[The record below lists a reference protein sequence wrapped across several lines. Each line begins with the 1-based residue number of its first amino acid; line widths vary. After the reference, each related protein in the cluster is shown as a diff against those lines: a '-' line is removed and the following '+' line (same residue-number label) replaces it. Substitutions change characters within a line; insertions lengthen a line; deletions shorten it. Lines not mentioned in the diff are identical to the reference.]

1 MARKKNIP
9 VCVNCGSN
17 EALYITLKN
26 GERLPSYVMK
36 IGEGIWCNPCN
47 KASKGERV
55 SA

>member
-1 MARKKNIP
+1 MAKRKNIP

-17 EALYITLKN
+17 ETLYITLKN
-26 GERLPSYVMK
+26 GERLPSYVIK
-36 IGEGIWCNPCN
+36 IGKGIWCNPCD